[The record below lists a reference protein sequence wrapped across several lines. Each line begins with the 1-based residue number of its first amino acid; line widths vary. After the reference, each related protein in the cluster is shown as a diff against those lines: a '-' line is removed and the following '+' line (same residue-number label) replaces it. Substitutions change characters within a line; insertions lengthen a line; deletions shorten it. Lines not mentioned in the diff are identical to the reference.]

1 MLGDVHDHGG
11 FAHRGTRRYD
21 DHFSSIH
28 AAGHLVIVGKPRGQ
42 PSEPP
47 GPLVEL
53 LDHVDGPAHQVLH
66 RLDGGRFAIL
76 ADAEDV
82 AFNFVEQGVNLT
94 LMFVDP
100 SYDRGAGRE
109 HPAEDQFFADDL
121 KVVGQVG
128 RTGHGILKTAEVGES
143 TDGFELV
150 GILQLLLDRD
160 EVDGM
165 LVVIH
170 VGQRLVDQLMP
181 LVVEGFRTRLECLD
195 TRPHCFV
202 GGKQDAAKDSLFAFR
217 GMRGQAIQRGDVQFG
232 ADPT

>member
-11 FAHRGTRRYD
+11 FAHRGTGRD
-21 DHFSSIH
+21 DNHFSTIH
-28 AAGHLVIVGKPRGQ
+28 AAGHLVVVGKPRGQ
-42 PSEPP
+42 PSEPS

-53 LDHVDGPAHQVLH
+53 LDHVDGPAHQILH
-66 RLDGGRFAIL
+66 RLDGGRFAIF

-82 AFNFVEQGVNLT
+82 AFNFVEQGVDLT

-121 KVVGQVG
+121 EVVGQVG
-128 RTGHGILKTAEVGES
+128 RAGYGILKTAEVGES

-160 EVDGM
+160 EVDGI
-165 LVVIH
+165 LAVIH
-170 VGQRLVDQLMP
+170 FGQRLIDQLMP
-181 LVVEGFRTRLECLD
+181 LVIEGFRTCLECLD
-195 TRPHCFV
+195 TRAHGFV
-202 GGKQDAAKDSLFAFR
+202 GGKQDAAKNSLFAFR
-217 GMRGQAIQRGDVQFG
+217 GVRGQAIQRGDVQFG